1 MRNIFFLLFIS
12 SMLFQQGCVP
22 LAVTGIVATGL
33 AAGDRRS
40 TGIYIEDENVEW
52 KAQARIRE
60 KYKDVHVNAT
70 SFNLTVL
77 LTGEVSSE
85 EIKKDITQLVRLIPN
100 VRSVINELV
109 VGGNSSVTSRGND
122 TLITSNVKTHFI
134 GNNHFAA
141 HHIKVVTEAGVV
153 YLMGMVSRAEGDAA
167 ADVARN
173 TSGVLRVVKVFEYIS
188 DAATK

>member
-1 MRNIFFLLFIS
+1 MRNIFLLLLIS
-12 SMLFQQGCVP
+12 STLFQQGCVP

-33 AAGDRRS
+33 AVGDRRS

-85 EIKKDITQLVRLIPN
+85 EIKKDTTQLVRSIPN

-153 YLMGMVSRAEGDAA
+153 YLMGIVSRAEGDAA

-173 TSGVLRVVKVFEYIS
+173 TSGVSRVVKVFEYIS